1 MAAGG
6 DLVLSTLLDELIDAF
21 NRRSLDVPDRLFGRQ
36 TQLVLN
42 GIPFEARLG
51 RPASDPLVLLLARGA
66 AGYRFAAKAVQHA
79 VPDAMLQRGDLKDPG
94 GDTARIVT
102 VQAWLSG
109 HLRETRELVEMLI
122 DVTLD
127 VSGTTATRIA
137 VTLPDEEL
145 ARLQEARLRP

>member
-1 MAAGG
+1 LATGG
-6 DLVLSTLLDELIDAF
+6 DLAALLDELVDAF

-51 RPASDPLVLLLARGA
+51 RPATDPLVLLLARGA

-79 VPDAMLQRGDLKDPG
+79 VPDGAIQRGELHDPG
-94 GDTARIVT
+94 GDGARTVT
-102 VQAWLSG
+102 GQAWLSG
-109 HLRETRELVEMLI
+109 HLRETRDAVEMLI

-127 VSGTTATRIA
+127 VSGVTATRIA
-137 VTLPDEEL
+137 VSLAGPDL
-145 ARLQEARLRP
+145 ARLQEARLRA